1 MVQQLG
7 QVVTDPAKFRKAG
20 VDTSGGFVGRIFP
33 SAANRL
39 DLIVQT
45 ETMRAHNQGR
55 IGFYKHAGV
64 KKVRWLTA
72 EDDRVCPVCGPL
84 SEKVFTFDDAPN
96 IPAHPACRCT
106 VVAEIE
112 DEDVED
118 GAISTPEDY
127 GVDVLSSEDSS
138 SPYKKYLPPLKTDAV
153 PFPHSTSGATYRTN
167 ALAGTEQG
175 REAQRRIDFV
185 ASEMKRMGVVVPSPS
200 GGIEFRKDGIG
211 KGYFLGKYNVGED
224 RILVMLK
231 NRNGAGWRSAEKIR
245 DTLLEEI
252 GHAKSFQ
259 AGWFSKT
266 NAAFQGDLVSPDVRG
281 AVQYLMTVPPDAD
294 VANALFDD
302 WVSAKNYPQNQHEVE
317 LVGKMYRRAKLNP
330 EAVKKYS
337 QKVFHV
343 LASLA

>member
-1 MVQQLG
+1 
-7 QVVTDPAKFRKAG
+7 
-20 VDTSGGFVGRIFP
+20 
-33 SAANRL
+33 
-39 DLIVQT
+39 
-45 ETMRAHNQGR
+45 MRAHNQGR

-84 SEKVFTFDDAPN
+84 SEKVFTFEDAPN
-96 IPAHPACRCT
+96 IPAHPACRCC

-112 DEDVED
+112 DEDAMS

-127 GVDVLSSEDSS
+127 GVDVLSREDPS

-175 REAQRRIDFV
+175 REAQRRIDFA
-185 ASEMKRMGVVVPSPS
+185 ASEMKRMGVDVPVLK

-231 NRNGAGWRSAEKIR
+231 NRNGTGWRSPEEIR
-245 DTLLEEI
+245 NTLLEEI

-266 NAAFQGDLVSPDVRG
+266 NAAFQADLVSPDVRE
-281 AVQYLMTVPPDAD
+281 AVQHLMTVPPVVDGAPELLDEWMDA
-294 VANALFDD
+294 
-302 WVSAKNYPQNQHEVE
+302 KEYPQSHHTVE
-317 LVGKMYRRAKLNP
+317 LVGKMYRQAKLNP
-330 EAVKKYS
+330 EAMKKYS
-337 QKVFHV
+337 KKLFHV
-343 LASLA
+343 LASLS